1 VLVKP
6 DELAGTLMLIRGG
19 GDANGGDVDELD

>member
-6 DELAGTLMLIRGG
+6 DELAGTLALIRGAG
-19 GDANGGDVDELD
+19 GSGDDGVPE

>member
-6 DELAGTLMLIRGG
+6 DELAATLMAIRGG
-19 GDANGGDVDELD
+19 GAADDTDDEEDF